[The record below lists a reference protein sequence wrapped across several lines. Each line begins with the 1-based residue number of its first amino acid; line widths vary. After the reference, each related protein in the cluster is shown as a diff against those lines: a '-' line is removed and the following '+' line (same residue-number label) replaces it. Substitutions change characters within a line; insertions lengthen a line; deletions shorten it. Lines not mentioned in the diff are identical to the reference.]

1 MGGGEG
7 RVSEGR
13 TSVREGN
20 DGGRRGADEAE
31 GEGEREREKERE
43 RARSGDRR
51 AGVARANG
59 ASATYPDT

>member
-13 TSVREGN
+13 TSVSEGN

-31 GEGEREREKERE
+31 GEGERERERERE
-43 RARSGDRR
+43 RAR
-51 AGVARANG
+51 A
-59 ASATYPDT
+59 